1 MLFARKHHLVL
12 PYLFRVSCNF
22 QEIHATLKI
31 FTSGLQI
38 WFKGSFL
45 VLYHFFSGNFTL
57 LSIVRRKMDRA
68 YGLFFKY
75 LIYEKLV
82 TCRGF

>member
-45 VLYHFFSGNFTL
+45 VLYHFFQVILPFYQ
-57 LSIVRRKMDRA
+57 LSEEKWTVRMV
-68 YGLFFKY
+68 YFLN
-75 LIYEKLV
+75 
-82 TCRGF
+82 T